1 MSGLAGPFPLPDPP
15 LATPR
20 LQLRPWRPADA
31 AALVG
36 AWADPE
42 VARWTGVPA
51 VADLAAAARWI
62 AGTAA
67 LRDAGASI
75 DLVIEV
81 GGAVAGEVGA
91 VAVPDHAAAVEVGW
105 WLGAAHR
112 GQGLAREA
120 VRLFTGW
127 LIGPTGPGVA
137 EAVARCAIAN
147 PAAGRVAAGSGYLL
161 AGTTEREDL
170 EIWRAARG
178 GGAGTLHT

>member
-1 MSGLAGPFPLPDPP
+1 VTGLAGPFPLPDPP
-15 LATPR
+15 LETPR
-20 LQLRPWRPADA
+20 LRLRPWRPADA
-31 AALVG
+31 AALVS

-51 VADLAAAARWI
+51 VADLAVATRWI

-67 LRDAGASI
+67 LRDSGASL

-81 GGAVAGEVGA
+81 NGAVAGEVGA
-91 VAVPDHAAAVEVGW
+91 VAVPDDPVTVEVGW

-127 LIGPTGPGVA
+127 LLGSTGPGVA
-137 EAVARCAIAN
+137 AAIARCATGN
-147 PAAGRVAAGSGYLL
+147 PAAGRVAAGSGFRL
-161 AGTTEREDL
+161 AGNTEGGDL
-170 EIWRAARG
+170 EVWRAGRG